1 MFQQMPVPSLIEIR
15 RFAPRD
21 LDAAA
26 SAANAACWQAYAF
39 FGYAHPVSTT
49 RARLLE
55 AVDEGQDFWVA
66 EVGGTVAGIMTL
78 QPHFID
84 KLFIAPH
91 RQGMGLGMR
100 LIARAKALYPNHL
113 ELHCA
118 QQNYPAC
125 RFYER
130 EKFYP
135 ALTRLDQTIGIP
147 EIVYRW
153 SGR

>member
-1 MFQQMPVPSLIEIR
+1 MPVPSLIEIR

-21 LDAAA
+21 LDDAAR
-26 SAANAACWQAYAF
+26 AANAACWQAYAY

-49 RARLLE
+49 RKRLIE
-55 AVDEGQDFWVA
+55 ALADGQDFWVA
-66 EVGGTVAGIMTL
+66 EVAGSVAGIMTL
-78 QPHFID
+78 HPHFID

-91 RQGMGLGMR
+91 RQGLGLGTR
-100 LIARAKALYPNHL
+100 LMARAKALYPDHL

-130 EKFYP
+130 EQFRP
-135 ALTRLDQTIGIP
+135 ALTRLDDSIGIP

-153 SGR
+153 SGH

>member
-1 MFQQMPVPSLIEIR
+1 MCSLTQIR

-26 SAANAACWQAYAF
+26 RAANAACRQAYAF
-39 FGYAHPVSTT
+39 FGYSHPVAIT
-49 RARLLE
+49 RQRLTE
-55 AVDEGQDFWVA
+55 AIEEGQDFWIA
-66 EVGGTVAGIMTL
+66 EIAGSVAGIMTL
-78 QPHFID
+78 EPHFID

-91 RQGMGLGMR
+91 RQGFGLGNR
-100 LIARAKALYPNHL
+100 LLAKAKSLFPDHL

-130 EKFYP
+130 HGFYP
-135 ALTRLDQTIGIP
+135 ATHRLENSVGIP

-153 SGR
+153 TGV

>member
-1 MFQQMPVPSLIEIR
+1 MPTPSLIEIR

-21 LDAAA
+21 LDDAAR
-26 SAANAACWQAYAF
+26 AANAACWQAYAF

-49 RARLLE
+49 RQRLRE
-55 AVDEGQDFWVA
+55 ALDEGQDFWVA
-66 EVGGTVAGIMTL
+66 EVAGSVAGIMTL

-91 RQGMGLGMR
+91 RQGLGLGRR
-100 LIARAKALYPNHL
+100 LMARAKTLYPDGL

-130 EKFYP
+130 EQFHP
-135 ALTRLDQTIGIP
+135 AVCRLEDSVGIP
-147 EIVYRW
+147 EIVYCW
-153 SGR
+153 LGR